1 MNIAANRRE
10 THELNKEIKQAL
22 TGVECV
28 IVENAL
34 GQRYIGAGMAKRKS
48 IAIYGTP
55 GNDLGCY
62 MTGGDIEVFGNA
74 QDATGNTMDSGSIT
88 IHGMSGDAAGYSM
101 RGGTILIK
109 DNVGWRCG
117 IHMKEFADHRPVIVI
132 GGKAGQFLGEYMAGG
147 TIILLG
153 VDGEGFADF
162 GRHCGVGMH
171 GGCIYTLGKPAAQ
184 KLGAQVSAG
193 MAGQED
199 MQRVHEYLRL
209 YCAAFGRDF
218 AEFEGREFYCL
229 APRSKR
235 PYGSLYSKN

>member
-10 THELNKEIKQAL
+10 THELNKQIKQAL
-22 TGVECV
+22 QGSACV
-28 IVENAL
+28 TIENAL
-34 GQRYIGAGMAKRKS
+34 GQRYIGAGLDRGKR
-48 IAIYGTP
+48 IEINGTP

-74 QDATGNTMDSGSIT
+74 QDATGNTMDSGRIT
-88 IHGMSGDAAGYSM
+88 IHGMSGDASGYSM
-101 RGGTILIK
+101 RGGVILIR

-117 IHMKEFADHRPVIVI
+117 IHMKEFGEHRPVIVI

-147 TIILLG
+147 AIILLG
-153 VDGEGFADF
+153 IDGEGYADF

-171 GGCIYTLGKPAAQ
+171 GGCIFTLGRPRAE
-184 KLGAQVSAG
+184 KLGEQVSVSSADE
-193 MAGQED
+193 AD
-199 MQRVHEYLRL
+199 MERVNEYLEL
-209 YCAAFGRDF
+209 YCKAFGSDP
-218 AEFEGREFYCL
+218 AQYEGRGFYCL